1 MKKPSRQRQNIT
13 AIIYDKKGR
22 ILSIGKN
29 SYIKTHPIQAAY
41 ARKAGLPEKQFLHA
55 ELAAIIKCKDL
66 TKAHRILITRI
77 SNTGEFVN
85 AKPCPICKMAIRD
98 AGIKEVEWTE

>member
-1 MKKPSRQRQNIT
+1 MKTRRQQQNIT

-29 SYIKTHPIQAAY
+29 SYVKTHPMQAAY
-41 ARKAGLPEKQFLHA
+41 ASKAGLPEKQFLHA

-66 TKAHRILITRI
+66 SKAHSILVTRVNK
-77 SNTGEFVN
+77 SGNFAN
-85 AKPCPICKMAIRD
+85 AKPCPICNLA
-98 AGIKEVEWTE
+98 IKEADIKNISWTE